1 MTMNLEIGS
10 MLAGGRYRVERVLG
24 SGGFGITYLCE
35 HTGLGSKVAV
45 KEFFMREFCERT
57 PRSTSIILGSSG
69 SYQMVER
76 FRQKFVKE
84 ARALA
89 KLNHKHIVRVV
100 DIFEENNTAYYAMDF
115 VSGGSLRSKV
125 RCGALS
131 EAEAVRYI
139 RQIASAL
146 DYVHSHHM
154 MHLDVKPANVL
165 LNSND
170 ESVLIDFGLAKQY
183 DESGIQTSTTPVG
196 LSHGYAPLEQYR
208 RGGVGVFSPAT
219 DIYSLGATLYELLT
233 GHTPPEASDINDDGL
248 PALPHNISLR
258 LRSAIEAAMQPRRK
272 DRPQSIGEFLS
283 LLNVNDTTMIVQNNN
298 EGLFSDDSV
307 TTVEFDSEQNKESF
321 FADST
326 MVVCESAAERN
337 NLHSVQDNNGGQHL
351 FSTEQY
357 YVNPKNSNSVS
368 KRLSKKTLIAIISA
382 ALLCLFALL
391 FVIKSCN
398 NHQTGD
404 AEFYA
409 VIDGHEYVDLG
420 LPSGLK
426 WATCNVGASSPEDYG
441 VYYAWGETEGKRR
454 YDWSTYTWCS
464 GSETMTKYCTNSSFG
479 KIDNNKVL
487 LPKDDV
493 AHVKWGGNWRMPT
506 YDEQRELLDN
516 CTWTWTTLNGIA
528 GCRITGPNGNSIFL
542 PAAGFRNDTGIE
554 SKGELGYY
562 WSSSLGTSGGSGAY
576 GLGFDASSH
585 DIYGSNRY
593 GGRAVRP
600 VSK

>member
-100 DIFEENNTAYYAMDF
+100 DIFEENNTAYYVMDF
-115 VSGGSLRSKV
+115 VSGGSLRTKV

-183 DESGIQTSTTPVG
+183 DESGIQASTTPVG
-196 LSHGYAPLEQYR
+196 VSHGYAPLEQYR
-208 RGGVGVFSPAT
+208 RGGVSVFSPAT

-298 EGLFSDDSV
+298 EGLLSDDSV
-307 TTVEFDSEQNKESF
+307 TTVECDSEQNKESF

-337 NLHSVQDNNGGQHL
+337 NLHSVQDNNGGQQL

-357 YVNPKNSNSVS
+357 YGTPKNSNSVS
-368 KRLSKKTLIAIISA
+368 KRLFKKTLIAIISA
-382 ALLCLFALL
+382 ALLCVFALL

-398 NHQTGD
+398 DHQTGD

-516 CTWTWTTLNGIA
+516 CTWTWTTLNGID

-576 GLGFDASSH
+576 GLGFDAGSH

-600 VSK
+600 VSE

>member
-368 KRLSKKTLIAIISA
+368 KRLSKKTLIAIMSA

-398 NHQTGD
+398 DHQTGD

-426 WATCNVGASSPEDYG
+426 WATCNGGASSPEDYG